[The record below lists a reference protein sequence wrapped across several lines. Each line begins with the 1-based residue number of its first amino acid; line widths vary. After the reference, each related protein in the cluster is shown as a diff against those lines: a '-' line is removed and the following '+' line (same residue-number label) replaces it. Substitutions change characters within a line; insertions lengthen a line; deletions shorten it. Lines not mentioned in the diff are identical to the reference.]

1 MNILSYYCRCN
12 PNEHFQ
18 AWERDIGVGL
28 PLAIAELSQSTVNL
42 FPITEESYRISN
54 DFSDISYCQLFAIPK
69 IRPENFI
76 YTFLSDY
83 IGNEGRVR
91 KRNIRFF
98 RSS

>member
-1 MNILSYYCRCN
+1 MNISKRGNATL
-12 PNEHFQ
+12 
-18 AWERDIGVGL
+18 GVGL

-91 KRNIRFF
+91 RRNIRFF